1 MAKDQPNVSDLV
13 ALLGSTDLH
22 ELEQVKNL
30 LQETLSADKGTM
42 LLNSLVEY
50 FLETSSS
57 QAVDILSS
65 VREPHDK
72 YLLDK
77 MNECMGKQSCRL
89 STITLLGHIVRKQPP
104 WIHKIARFPLLA
116 SLLKCLKSLM
126 IINILKQ

>member
-1 MAKDQPNVSDLV
+1 MDACSNFFL
-13 ALLGSTDLH
+13 T
-22 ELEQVKNL
+22 
-30 LQETLSADKGTM
+30 DKGTM
-42 LLNSLVEY
+42 LLNSLVDY

-116 SLLKCLKSLM
+116 SLHKCLKVPKIQSQSSVIGLQM
-126 IINILKQ
+126 GL